1 MCVTIICPDPCRY
14 LTPQVWVLAVLARD
28 VDQVGGAGMKLA
40 ERMYEDIYKYEVHL
54 VKLTEKNKFQKNRDS
69 RSLFHSLC
77 RLWVNHWNMHD
88 RLPEVANVILV

>member
-28 VDQVGGAGMKLA
+28 VDQVGGAGMKQA

-54 VKLTEKNKFQKNRDS
+54 VKLNFLLKNLS
-69 RSLFHSLC
+69 PESLHSF
-77 RLWVNHWNMHD
+77 
-88 RLPEVANVILV
+88 

>member
-54 VKLTEKNKFQKNRDS
+54 VKLNFLFIEYIARIS
-69 RSLFHSLC
+69 SLFLSFAAL
-77 RLWVNHWNMHD
+77 L
-88 RLPEVANVILV
+88 